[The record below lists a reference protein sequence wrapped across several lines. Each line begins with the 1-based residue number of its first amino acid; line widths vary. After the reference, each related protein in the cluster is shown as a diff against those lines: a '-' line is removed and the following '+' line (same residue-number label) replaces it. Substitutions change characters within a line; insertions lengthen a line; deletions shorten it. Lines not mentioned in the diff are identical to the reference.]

1 MWKRNLCIIV
11 ALITLAVTVTQTKAY
26 TRGYP
31 IAGATAYL
39 YAQLEIAMNEEPP
52 MVSEDDIE
60 LLAKLITAEQGY
72 VENYEDEFEYEER
85 AYLCGS
91 VVINRMKSEKFPNTL
106 KEVIYQHKGDKYQY
120 QCVKNGAINRDY
132 DEIAWEVAEELLTVG
147 TTIPEN
153 VLFQAEFVQ
162 ADGVYRQIGNTY
174 FCEVAD

>member
-106 KEVIYQHKGDKYQY
+106 KEVISQAGQY
-120 QCVKNGAINRDY
+120 QCVQNGHINKEY
-132 DEIAWEVAEELLTVG
+132 DEIAWEIAEELLTVG
-147 TTIPEN
+147 TTVDETL
-153 VLFQAEFVQ
+153 VFQAEFPQ
-162 ADGVYRQIGNTY
+162 GSGTYRKIGNTY
-174 FCEVAD
+174 FCYE

>member
-11 ALITLAVTVTQTKAY
+11 ALITLAVTVTQTRAY

-106 KEVIYQHKGDKYQY
+106 KEVISQPGQY
-120 QCVKNGAINRDY
+120 QCVQNGHINKEY
-132 DEIAWEVAEELLTVG
+132 DEIAWEIAEELLTVG
-147 TTIPEN
+147 TTVDETL
-153 VLFQAEFVQ
+153 VFQAEFPQ
-162 ADGVYRQIGNTY
+162 GSGTYRKIGNTY
-174 FCEVAD
+174 FCYE